1 MIQQSRRILY
11 IDDDAGLR
19 RLVEKLL
26 VRRGHTVVGAASG
39 ADGIE
44 AARDGQFDLIA
55 VDHYMPEMDGLQTLA
70 ELHKLP
76 DCPPV
81 VYVTGSEESR
91 VAVAALKA
99 GAFDYVVKSTG
110 DDFVELLEKAFTHAL
125 STLRLQRA
133 KAEAEDALKTSNE
146 RLQTLL
152 HEVNHRVANSLQIV
166 SNMVGMQARL
176 LPEGS
181 ARDALADTERRVLA
195 IAQVHRR
202 LYASDDVQSV
212 AMDGYLSALI
222 AQLEETWSSEQ
233 SPRDIRLT
241 AEPVKLHAEKAMSLG
256 VIVSELVSNACK
268 YAYGDGEAGEIR
280 VDFRSAGADSFCLSV
295 EDDGCGFDQTA
306 EPQGTGLGSRLI
318 NAMAKALS
326 TKVDYAP
333 VQRGVRAS
341 LEAAI

>member
-1 MIQQSRRILY
+1 MDQPRHILY
-11 IDDDAGLR
+11 IDDDPGLR

-26 VRRGHTVVGAASG
+26 ARRGHKVVTAASG
-39 ADGIE
+39 AEGVE
-44 AARDGQFDLIA
+44 AARSGSFDLIA
-55 VDHYMPEMDGLQTLA
+55 IDHYMPEMDGLATLS
-70 ELHKLP
+70 ELRKLP
-76 DCPPV
+76 DCPPI

-91 VAVAALKA
+91 IAVAALKA
-99 GAFDYVVKSTG
+99 GAFEYVVKSTG
-110 DDFVELLEKAFTHAL
+110 NDFVDLLESAFAHAL
-125 STLRLQRA
+125 ATLGLQRA
-133 KAEAEDALKTSNE
+133 KAEAEEALKGSNE

-176 LPEGS
+176 VPEGS

-212 AMDGYLSALI
+212 AMDEYLAALI
-222 AQLEETWSSEQ
+222 AELAETWSSEQ
-233 SPRDIRLT
+233 APRDIRLT

-268 YAYGDGEAGEIR
+268 YAYDEDEAGEIR
-280 VDFRSAGADSFCLSV
+280 VDFRRAGKDAFRLSV
-295 EDDGCGFDQTA
+295 EDDGCGFDQSA
-306 EPQGTGLGSRLI
+306 KAQGTGLGSRLI
-318 NAMAKALS
+318 GAMAKALS
-326 TKVDYAP
+326 TKVDYMPAP
-333 VQRGVRAS
+333 RGVRAT